1 MSNKSQF
8 HGLRRLGYCSG
19 IITES
24 LQYNM
29 FYTYYLL
36 FLTDIIKLPPVLA
49 STISLISVLWDAFT
63 DPIIGY
69 YADKGKGKKKSFM
82 AKALFPMLIAFSA
95 AFIPIES
102 SSNTLKFI
110 FYAAITMIF
119 WLAYTFYTIPY
130 YAVVAEITKDY
141 DERTSIRGESSL
153 INVLAIAGGNI
164 IPAVLPALFAGLGFS
179 TKNSWALTA
188 FSVALISFIF
198 GAITVFSLRK
208 VKFIQKTNN
217 SFGSTNSFTDIF
229 KSFGQIIKLK
239 PFATFMI
246 FIVFFLMSS
255 SMLQAN
261 IAFMIKDCIGV
272 SYDKYVPIFI
282 IGLVLTMAA
291 VIPIVTKLSEK
302 YDRRSVCIAFFTTAA
317 IGLFST
323 KIIGLR
329 TIPMLVS
336 QPIFMGIAAGAFWTV
351 FYSMAYDLT
360 EVDEYTSGLR
370 RESIIT
376 ALPQFFQKFGA
387 AIGMWLSGLALQ
399 LSGYDSALSAEGA
412 KQSIKT
418 IKQIENISTIYPAI
432 LLVISIIGL
441 ILYPVSKE
449 RFNALSEALENKKN
463 GLPYTDEGFSKL
475 LNRKNK

>member
-1 MSNKSQF
+1 MANKSQF
-8 HGLRRLGYCSG
+8 RGLKRLGYCSG

-36 FLTDIIKLPPVLA
+36 FLTDIVKLPPALA

-69 YADKGKGKKKSFM
+69 YADRGKGKKKTFM
-82 AKALFPMLIAFSA
+82 AKSLFPMLIAFSA
-95 AFIPIES
+95 AFIPLGS
-102 SSNTLKFI
+102 MPNTFKFI
-110 FYAAITMIF
+110 FYTAMTMIF

-130 YAVVAEITKDY
+130 YAVVAEITTDY

-164 IPAVLPALFAGLGFS
+164 IPAVLPGLFVGLGLSIKMGWTLTALF
-179 TKNSWALTA
+179 
-188 FSVALISFIF
+188 VAVVSFVF
-198 GAITVFSLRK
+198 GAITAFSLRK
-208 VKFIQKTNN
+208 VKFIQKSN
-217 SFGSTNSFTDIF
+217 GSYGNTNSFVDIF

-239 PFATFMI
+239 PFLTFMV

-255 SMLQAN
+255 SMLQTN

-272 SYDKYVPIFI
+272 NYDKYVPIFI
-282 IGLVLTMAA
+282 VGLVLTMAII
-291 VIPIVTKLSEK
+291 IPIVTKLSEK
-302 YDRRSVCIAFFTTAA
+302 YDRRSTCIAFFSVAA
-317 IGLFST
+317 IGLFAT
-323 KIIGLR
+323 KIVGLHSV
-329 TIPMLVS
+329 PMLVS

-376 ALPQFFQKFGA
+376 ALPQFFQKFGS
-387 AIGMWLSGLALQ
+387 AIGMWVAGLVLQ
-399 LSGYDSALSAEGA
+399 FAGYNAALSAEGL
-412 KQSIKT
+412 KQSAKT
-418 IKQIENISTIYPAI
+418 IHQIENISTLYPAI

-441 ILYPVSKE
+441 ILYPVSKK
-449 RFNALSEALENKKN
+449 RFNALSEALEKRRN
-463 GLPYTDEGFSKL
+463 GLPYTEDDFAEVLK
-475 LNRKNK
+475 RKIK